1 MSTAVEGD
9 FLCGA
14 GEICAYVNTL
24 FSGRQFTDKQIY
36 RLIET
41 GRVPAG
47 KHGERV
53 LIASK
58 SAIRAALTKAA
69 GAANPG

>member
-24 FSGRQFTDKQIY
+24 FGARKFTPKQVY

-41 GRVPAG
+41 GRLPAG
-47 KHGERV
+47 RHGERV

-58 SAIRAALTKAA
+58 KAIRAALLRDA
-69 GAANPG
+69 GAAA